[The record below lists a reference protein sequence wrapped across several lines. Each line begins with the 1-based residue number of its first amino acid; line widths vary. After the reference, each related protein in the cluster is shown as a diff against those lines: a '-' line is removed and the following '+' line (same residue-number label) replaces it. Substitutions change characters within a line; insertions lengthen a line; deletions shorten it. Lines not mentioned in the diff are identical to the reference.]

1 MCVRMQMFA
10 VRSPV
15 VAVWR
20 RATETDNGNR
30 H

>member
-1 MCVRMQMFA
+1 MQMFA